1 MRSNLSLRQLEAIL
15 AIAEHGNFSAAAD
28 RLHVS
33 QPALSRTV
41 RLAEESLGA
50 RIFDRDTRS
59 VSLTP
64 AGLEL
69 LPIARRI
76 VSEFSDSMGELSQFM
91 EGRRGRVRVAAL
103 PSMAQTLLV
112 DAVSVFND
120 SFPGVDFLLR
130 ADSADKVLATL
141 ENRDVDIGLTVQPP
155 PDGRFAYQHLQDDE
169 FVLICR
175 ADDPL
180 ATQSAAHDVLTWQA
194 FADRRFIAATPGS
207 NTRAA
212 TDMAFMES
220 GISIRPS
227 HEVASSN
234 LPVIGRL
241 VAAGLGLTA
250 LPASSLE
257 CLHQPLLVSRR
268 LRAPRMRRRV
278 GIVTLTGRTL
288 SVAAQ
293 RFCDVLC
300 KSAVALPVPA
310 PEQQP

>member
-15 AIAEHGNFSAAAD
+15 AIAEQGNFSSAAEH
-28 RLHVS
+28 LHVS

-64 AGLEL
+64 AGREL

-76 VSEFSDSMGELSQFM
+76 VDEFSDSMSELSQFM

-103 PSMAQTLLV
+103 PSMAQSLMV
-112 DAVSVFND
+112 AVAARFSVAH
-120 SFPGVDFLLR
+120 PQVDFVLKV
-130 ADSADKVLATL
+130 DSADRVLSLL
-141 ENRDVDIGLTVQPP
+141 EARSIDIGLTVQPP
-155 PDGRFAYQHLQDDE
+155 PDGRFAYRHLQDDE

-180 ATQSAAHDVLTWQA
+180 AVNSHPSRVFGWDA
-194 FADRRFIAATPGS
+194 FASHRFIAASPGS

-212 TDMAFMES
+212 TDAAFMEA
-220 GISIRPS
+220 GVTLRPT
-227 HEVASSN
+227 HEVDSSN
-234 LPVIGRL
+234 LPIIGGL

-250 LPASSLE
+250 LPGSALS
-257 CLHQPLLVSRR
+257 CLHQPHLVSRR
-268 LRAPRMRRRV
+268 LAKPDVRRRV
-278 GIVTLTGRTL
+278 GVVTLAGRTH
-288 SVAAQ
+288 SVATT
-293 RFCDVLC
+293 RFIEQLQLAAD
-300 KSAVALPVPA
+300 ALLPA
-310 PEQQP
+310 PSLA